1 MTVLVVSCG
10 GTISSVPSAGGAT
23 PTLTAADLA
32 AGLGAAGIDAGVE
45 AITHTTV
52 VSAHGTL
59 ADVVA
64 LHRML
69 TARGAGFE
77 GIVVSQGTDAL
88 EEVAFALDLLWN
100 SDVPV
105 VVTGAM
111 RHSGLPGADG
121 PANLAAAVAV
131 ARSSQAHGLGVLV
144 VASDEIHAA
153 RFVRKTHTTSV
164 ATFGSPSVG
173 PVGYVVEGRPRI
185 LLTPTRRATLP
196 PAEPAPV
203 ALLTATLG
211 DDGRLLGC
219 LVDAGYRG
227 LVVEAFGGGHLP
239 PSWLPGLDALVT
251 RMPVVLASRTGAGDM
266 LRTTYAFPGA
276 ETDLLAR
283 GLVCAGL
290 LDGPKARVLLALA
303 LGAGAP
309 VAPTLAAHT

>member
-10 GTISSVPSAGGAT
+10 GTISSVPGIGGAT
-23 PTLTAADLA
+23 PE
-32 AGLGAAGIDAGVE
+32 LGAAELAVGLGVE
-45 AITHTTV
+45 AITHSTV

-69 TARGAGFE
+69 TARGAGFD

-88 EEVAFALDLLWN
+88 EEVAFALDLLWD
-100 SDVPV
+100 SDVPL

-121 PANLAAAVAV
+121 PANLSAAVAV
-131 ARSSQAHGLGVLV
+131 ARSSQARGLGVLV
-144 VASDEIHAA
+144 VSSDEIHAA

-173 PVGYVVEGRPRI
+173 PIGYVVEGRPRI
-185 LLTPTRRATLP
+185 LLTTARRATLP

-283 GLVCAGL
+283 GLICAGL

-309 VAPTLAAHT
+309 VAQTLAAHT